1 MLAPNAARAALAVKQ
16 RSPREIGQLGGTTNS
31 THNTQANISATLRGD
46 EECEAVN
53 VVVTGHAPVLKL
65 CRELLAQGVDPD
77 TALTVYRRGIVA
89 LKVRSIGEAA
99 RLTVKTAGNGTPIF
113 VVDDSWQGAGA
124 SGMRS
129 CPDSDTGEGGRP

>member
-16 RSPREIGQLGGTTNS
+16 HSPREIGQLGGTTNF

-77 TALTVYRRGIVA
+77 TALTVYRNGIVA
-89 LKVRSIGEAA
+89 LRVRSIGKAA
-99 RLTVKTAGNGTPIF
+99 RLTVKDDGNTGTPRF
-113 VVDDSWQGAGA
+113 VAYQQTRATA
-124 SGMRS
+124 PFMRKNSGVA
-129 CPDSDTGEGGRP
+129 P